1 MAGDQKYFSS
11 ILIGAKFEIRNSKS
25 LARPFA
31 HRVNV
36 TRNYSQELS
45 TAIQTH
51 YIAPGRAE
59 TNLIRLRRTND
70 QNDTAMRT
78 QLFSIQ
84 FGTLTFWSFDFVSIF
99 DIRASDFLAIQ
110 KRLVR
115 NKNAYA

>member
-1 MAGDQKYFSS
+1 
-11 ILIGAKFEIRNSKS
+11 
-25 LARPFA
+25 
-31 HRVNV
+31 
-36 TRNYSQELS
+36 
-45 TAIQTH
+45 
-51 YIAPGRAE
+51 
-59 TNLIRLRRTND
+59 
-70 QNDTAMRT
+70 MRT